1 MRNLSGEK
9 YNLNINKLRTKK
21 VGDDY
26 FLIVSESF
34 FRFNQN
40 FEYLLYRRKKISLLD
55 VIGDISALFSPIKM
69 IFSFIFSLY
78 SGNFDNYSILEN
90 ILKPKKRRK
99 QLKPKELQNI
109 IDKIDLDGEG
119 A

>member
-1 MRNLSGEK
+1 
-9 YNLNINKLRTKK
+9 
-21 VGDDY
+21 
-26 FLIVSESF
+26 
-34 FRFNQN
+34 
-40 FEYLLYRRKKISLLD
+40 
-55 VIGDISALFSPIKM
+55 M